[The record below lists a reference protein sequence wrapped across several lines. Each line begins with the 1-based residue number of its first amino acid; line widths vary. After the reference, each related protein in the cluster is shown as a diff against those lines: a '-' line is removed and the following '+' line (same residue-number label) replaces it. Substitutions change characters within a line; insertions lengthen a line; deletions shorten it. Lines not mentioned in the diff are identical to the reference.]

1 MFLDSVAYY
10 MMSGNMDGIET
21 NYKSIMHAKRE
32 IPASSC
38 TSEIENLLFATGEFG
53 DEIAVEERA
62 RFTDMLH
69 RLDER
74 AEAYEI
80 KKPQKQRQES
90 RFSKRTKLG
99 IRNGE
104 WCRVD
109 TDGKFWFD
117 GHQYIIDEQEIQYQ
131 PLPTEYGDYYAM
143 DRILAANGCFY
154 DMNYDIVNCLPIGV

>member
-62 RFTDMLH
+62 RFNDMLH
-69 RLDER
+69 RLD
-74 AEAYEI
+74 
-80 KKPQKQRQES
+80 
-90 RFSKRTKLG
+90 
-99 IRNGE
+99 
-104 WCRVD
+104 
-109 TDGKFWFD
+109 
-117 GHQYIIDEQEIQYQ
+117 
-131 PLPTEYGDYYAM
+131 
-143 DRILAANGCFY
+143 
-154 DMNYDIVNCLPIGV
+154 

>member
-1 MFLDSVAYY
+1 MFLDSVAYFL
-10 MMSGNMDGIET
+10 MSGNMDGIET
-21 NYKSIMHAKRE
+21 NYKSVMHAKRE

-38 TSEIENLLFATGEFG
+38 TSEIENMLYASGGYGE
-53 DEIAVEERA
+53 EIAVEERA
-62 RFTDMLH
+62 RFNDMLD

-74 AEAYEI
+74 AEGYEI
-80 KKPQKQRQES
+80 KKVPRPKQES
-90 RFSKRTKLG
+90 RFSKRLKLG
-99 IRNGE
+99 IHGGE

-117 GHQYIIDEQEIQYQ
+117 GHQYIIDEQEVQYQ

-154 DMNYDIVNCLPIGV
+154 DMNYDIVNCIPISV